1 MIEDVVD
8 AVAAIFGA
16 NLSPPRFVPI
26 KFVNVDTLRRM
37 LVEAPVACA
46 RYDSVFDIIA
56 GSFRLAVGKPLCETL
71 RYLYPVPWLYDL
83 ASGVLGWASLDPAPL
98 PDATQSNCKG
108 DPDEIVFCM
117 GLGSGYVLLEF
128 LVPVVILVRCFK
140 TSLPLLAATADKGSP
155 TGGDGKP
162 LADSI

>member
-1 MIEDVVD
+1 VIEDVVD

-37 LVEAPVACA
+37 LVEAPVTCA

-98 PDATQSNCKG
+98 SWTASKRAGTPCSMRWASSKRPWPTQ
-108 DPDEIVFCM
+108 
-117 GLGSGYVLLEF
+117 
-128 LVPVVILVRCFK
+128 R
-140 TSLPLLAATADKGSP
+140 TGSP
-155 TGGDGKP
+155 GSSRGNSPPPTPRCGHAAPKRAIDP
-162 LADSI
+162 RS

>member
-1 MIEDVVD
+1 MDAIADV
-8 AVAAIFGA
+8 FGA
-16 NLSPPRFVPI
+16 NLRPPRFVPI

-37 LVEAPVACA
+37 LLEAPVVCA

-83 ASGVLGWASLDPAPL
+83 ASGTLGWASLDPAPL
-98 PDATQSNCKG
+98 PDRTQSNCEG

-128 LVPVVILVRCFK
+128 LVPVVILVRRARHERPIV
-140 TSLPLLAATADKGSP
+140 LRALTAC
-155 TGGDGKP
+155 
-162 LADSI
+162 LF